1 MDKKL
6 IVVTAPSGAGKTTI
20 VKHLLDKIPDL
31 AFSVSATTRPKRQS
45 ENEAVDYYFINVDTF
60 LQLIKDEAFVEWEQV
75 YENQFYGTLKKEIDR
90 LWSLGKYIV
99 FDIDVK
105 GANNIKKI
113 YNKQV
118 LTIFVKP
125 PSKEILINRL
135 KNRNTEDQKSL
146 NARIKKAELELQFEN
161 KFDYVLVNDELERAF
176 NEAENVVFKFL
187 VG

>member
-1 MDKKL
+1 
-6 IVVTAPSGAGKTTI
+6 
-20 VKHLLDKIPDL
+20 
-31 AFSVSATTRPKRQS
+31 
-45 ENEAVDYYFINVDTF
+45 
-60 LQLIKDEAFVEWEQV
+60 
-75 YENQFYGTLKKEIDR
+75 
-90 LWSLGKYIV
+90 
-99 FDIDVK
+99 
-105 GANNIKKI
+105 
-113 YNKQV
+113 QV